1 MVKTTTFNGVPLPS
15 IWLWDSETDALEKVL
30 GRRPKL
36 LVGELGV
43 EGHSAIAEQLALKAR
58 DAGFDVVYEG
68 SRATAE
74 QVVTSAV
81 EEGVHAIGLATE
93 GAGAE
98 PVARVRARAVA
109 SGLSDLPI
117 VAAHRSG
124 ELGGELAGELEALLG
139 DLVRLVAQPARG

>member
-1 MVKTTTFNGVPLPS
+1 VSSNATRAE
-15 IWLWDSETDALEKVL
+15 IARLEKVL

-43 EGHSAIAEQLALKAR
+43 EGHSDIAEQLALKAR

-93 GAGAE
+93 GGAAA

-109 SGLSDLPI
+109 AGLLGLPI
-117 VAAHRSG
+117 VGAAAGSEPAG
-124 ELGGELAGELEALLG
+124 KLDGELEALLG

>member
-1 MVKTTTFNGVPLPS
+1 MSSNATRAE
-15 IWLWDSETDALEKVL
+15 IARLEKVL

-43 EGHSAIAEQLALKAR
+43 EGHSDIAEQLALKAR

-98 PVARVRARAVA
+98 PVARVRARAA
-109 SGLSDLPI
+109 AAGLSDLPI
-117 VAAHRSG
+117 AAAPRA
-124 ELGGELAGELEALLG
+124 GELAAIVG
-139 DLVRLVAQPARG
+139 DLVRLVSLPPRG